1 MKTFWVRM
9 GPNFTDEGPYKK
21 RRHKY
26 TRRGRGVATS
36 PGHQR
41 CQQPAEAGGILSWSL
56 WKKRGPAHT
65 LNSELWAPGLQ
76 HASLAGVLSW
86 PHSPLSLLSSTRI
99 TSLRSW
105 EGVWLTTLWT
115 ERRMTERASLTK
127 MNTTEI
133 WGRSSE

>member
-1 MKTFWVRM
+1 MEAETGEVWPQAQDTKDANSRQKL
-9 GPNFTDEGPYKK
+9 G
-21 RRHKY
+21 
-26 TRRGRGVATS
+26 
-36 PGHQR
+36 
-41 CQQPAEAGGILSWSL
+41 EAGGILSCSL
-56 WKKRGPAHT
+56 WRKRGPGHT
-65 LNSELWAPGLQ
+65 LNSEFWAPGLQ

>member
-1 MKTFWVRM
+1 MEAETGEVWPQAQDTK
-9 GPNFTDEGPYKK
+9 D
-21 RRHKY
+21 
-26 TRRGRGVATS
+26 TS
-36 PGHQR
+36 SQQKPG
-41 CQQPAEAGGILSWSL
+41 EAGGTLSWSL
-56 WKKRGPAHT
+56 WRKRGPGHT
-65 LNSELWAPGLQ
+65 LNSEFWAPGLQ
-76 HASLAGVLSW
+76 QASLAGVLSW